1 VTLATS
7 FATRENRLCKKCAAV
22 LLANVGDVP
31 GEVEIDV
38 AATCLGLE
46 RPLGAAAH
54 TSHNATAT
62 RLGKAEAR
70 AAREVRRVLHS
81 VLQRVAGERVYLTP
95 GELLERRRHQPLGA
109 IHPADCV
116 MEMERRSHEIER
128 RAGERV
134 AAECE
139 AVLQRVLRQVE
150 RRVAGEEQAAA
161 RAASIQAKQRRRD
174 EIEVRATL
182 DALLGRLERELTR
195 QAKEVAKGAAK
206 EETARTRQAQREE
219 RARLQEQQKVDK
231 VARGGGKRQ
240 RCGACAGCRAGNC
253 GKCASCLDMPRFGGT
268 GSRRQPCKYRACSE
282 LAVQEVVSTW
292 LQCDHPTC
300 LKWRIVPEL
309 PGVVPE
315 DDEPWYCE
323 LNRDPA
329 RNTCEA
335 PQQPDDATLDEAV
348 LALLAEADPDRDP
361 DEDGDEPITDGLP
374 PTPPLPSTAP
384 ADAPASAAAAAAA
397 AAPPPSASEEPAA
410 PSASP
415 PAAAPSGRRSSGRAK
430 AEEPAPAPTS
440 PPEPPTKAGQK
451 GTKGTKGTKD
461 KEEAALAQP
470 KPPKPKPKPK
480 AVAAPVLMAR
490 VEVALGEADMASWY
504 QARYYVSVLPWAK
517 TLVTLRCKLKS
528 CSGLALGPLGAPEYE
543 SRVSSRSRVP
553 LPTFFCRSDHPEWW
567 SLAEVHG
574 CLDVDSPNP

>member
-1 VTLATS
+1 MS
-7 FATRENRLCKKCAAV
+7 WPCRSE
-22 LLANVGDVP
+22 
-31 GEVEIDV
+31 
-38 AATCLGLE
+38 
-46 RPLGAAAH
+46 
-54 TSHNATAT
+54 
-62 RLGKAEAR
+62 
-70 AAREVRRVLHS
+70 
-81 VLQRVAGERVYLTP
+81 Q
-95 GELLERRRHQPLGA
+95 
-109 IHPADCV
+109 
-116 MEMERRSHEIER
+116 RRSHFATYLIPT
-128 RAGERV
+128 RA
-134 AAECE
+134 C
-139 AVLQRVLRQVE
+139 LSHPPTTHPPTDPPTHLP
-150 RRVAGEEQAAA
+150 
-161 RAASIQAKQRRRD
+161 
-174 EIEVRATL
+174 TH
-182 DALLGRLERELTR
+182 
-195 QAKEVAKGAAK
+195 
-206 EETARTRQAQREE
+206 
-219 RARLQEQQKVDK
+219 LQEV
-231 VARGGGKRQ
+231 VSIYHLLLTTTHYSLLTAYY
-240 RCGACAGCRAGNC
+240 
-253 GKCASCLDMPRFGGT
+253 L
-268 GSRRQPCKYRACSE
+268 
-282 LAVQEVVSTW
+282 LWQEVVSTW

-300 LKWRIVPEL
+300 LKWRIVPDL
-309 PGVVPE
+309 LGVVPE

-397 AAPPPSASEEPAA
+397 PPSASEEPAA

-504 QARYYVSVLPWAK
+504 QARDHVSV
-517 TLVTLRCKLKS
+517 
-528 CSGLALGPLGAPEYE
+528 
-543 SRVSSRSRVP
+543 VSSR
-553 LPTFFCRSDHPEWW
+553 
-567 SLAEVHG
+567 
-574 CLDVDSPNP
+574 